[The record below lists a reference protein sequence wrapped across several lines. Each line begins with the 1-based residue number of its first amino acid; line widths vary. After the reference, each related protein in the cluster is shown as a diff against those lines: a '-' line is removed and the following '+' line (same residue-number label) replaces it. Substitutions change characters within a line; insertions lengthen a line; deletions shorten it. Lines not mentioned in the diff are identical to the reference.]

1 MGSRGMYWLIG
12 AKIACCGALL
22 LLLTGVLSLGAL
34 SAFFS
39 GSALP
44 LAGAAAAVVALFL
57 WRRSRCPSPDRRD
70 AEDDPQPDRHS
81 RVNADG

>member
-1 MGSRGMYWLIG
+1 MGSRGTYWLIG

-22 LLLTGVLSLGAL
+22 LGLSGVLSLGAL

-57 WRRSRCPSPDRRD
+57 WRRSRRPLPDRRD
-70 AEDDPQPDRHS
+70 AEDDLRADRRS